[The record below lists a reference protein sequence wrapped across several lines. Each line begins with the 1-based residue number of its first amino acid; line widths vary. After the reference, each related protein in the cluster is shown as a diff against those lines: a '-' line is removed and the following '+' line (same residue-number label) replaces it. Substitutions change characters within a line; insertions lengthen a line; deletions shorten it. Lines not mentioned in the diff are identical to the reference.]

1 MMKIKIR
8 KLKYQ
13 LRYADQKI
21 DQENKDKYILSVY
34 FYEKIDHNKN
44 QQHILNEYFVEHIEQ
59 LENENAQLINKVDDQ
74 EI

>member
-44 QQHILNEYFVEHIEQ
+44 
-59 LENENAQLINKVDDQ
+59 
-74 EI
+74 